1 MGVKLLTDILLSLVN
16 EFRESVAE
24 FFLSF
29 IDFSTVFNC
38 VETFQDEVGVDI
50 SPVVNTVF
58 LYAFYLLAL
67 KFVWKLFDTYIL
79 GANGNDD
86 AEPIVFIVNLG
97 KAIFISLAF
106 GLLFSKLMSVSSK
119 IATDI
124 LASIKMKPLEAD
136 NILEAII
143 LEEQTSLMALL
154 MLIVYVIMSIVLA
167 ITFIQNAI
175 QLVVLRVGISFSVV
189 GLLDSDGGV
198 FKPYMKKFFQICWAA
213 ILQVIF
219 YKLSMYALSQ
229 FSWLWAFSLLLMA
242 IKAPAWLSEFILTN
256 PGGGGKLQQALYSF
270 SIIRSFKKA

>member
-1 MGVKLLTDILLSLVN
+1 
-16 EFRESVAE
+16 
-24 FFLSF
+24 
-29 IDFSTVFNC
+29 
-38 VETFQDEVGVDI
+38 
-50 SPVVNTVF
+50 
-58 LYAFYLLAL
+58 
-67 KFVWKLFDTYIL
+67 
-79 GANGNDD
+79 
-86 AEPIVFIVNLG
+86 
-97 KAIFISLAF
+97 
-106 GLLFSKLMSVSSK
+106 MSVSSK